1 MTDDVVYDAA
11 NPFARNDALYAAMPS
26 AKFDDQVVAIPMRYG
41 DDGLTAACPYIAVPH
56 RFRWVY
62 PAALVGWAA
71 ANASLGVFSLIW
83 VSVSGA
89 DVRVECHLASQ
100 WIDTAAIVMVVC
112 ACITVFVTALHVTTL
127 HPAVMMRTTTVLN
140 RDNVAEHWVETLST
154 SLNFW
159 HLIFVA
165 LDILFIV
172 CWFGCAF
179 VLPAARTHE
188 QTLNVV
194 FSPSRPLALP
204 PSLLI
209 PLAFFLPPSLAPSQP
224 LRGRQTAVVFS
235 LSRRGRMMAAC
246 FLLAV
251 RRFTCSGERSL

>member
-1 MTDDVVYDAA
+1 MTDVYDAA
-11 NPFARNDALYAAMPS
+11 NPFARDDAPYAAMSS
-26 AKFDDQVVAIPMRYG
+26 AKLGDSAL
-41 DDGLTAACPYIAVPH
+41 DDGLTAACPYIVVPH

-62 PAALVGWAA
+62 PAALFGWAA

-112 ACITVFVTALHVTTL
+112 ACITVFVTALHLATL

-179 VLPAARTHE
+179 VLFVFACSTH
-188 QTLNVV
+188 
-194 FSPSRPLALP
+194 A
-204 PSLLI
+204 
-209 PLAFFLPPSLAPSQP
+209 
-224 LRGRQTAVVFS
+224 
-235 LSRRGRMMAAC
+235 
-246 FLLAV
+246 
-251 RRFTCSGERSL
+251 

>member
-1 MTDDVVYDAA
+1 MTDVYDAA
-11 NPFARNDALYAAMPS
+11 NPFARDDAPYAAMSS
-26 AKFDDQVVAIPMRYG
+26 AKLGDSAL
-41 DDGLTAACPYIAVPH
+41 DDGLTAACPYIVVPH

-62 PAALVGWAA
+62 PAALFGWAA

-179 VLPAARTHE
+179 VLQHARMNKRST
-188 QTLNVV
+188 
-194 FSPSRPLALP
+194 S
-204 PSLLI
+204 
-209 PLAFFLPPSLAPSQP
+209 
-224 LRGRQTAVVFS
+224 FS
-235 LSRRGRMMAAC
+235 LPRV
-246 FLLAV
+246 L
-251 RRFTCSGERSL
+251 SLSLPLS